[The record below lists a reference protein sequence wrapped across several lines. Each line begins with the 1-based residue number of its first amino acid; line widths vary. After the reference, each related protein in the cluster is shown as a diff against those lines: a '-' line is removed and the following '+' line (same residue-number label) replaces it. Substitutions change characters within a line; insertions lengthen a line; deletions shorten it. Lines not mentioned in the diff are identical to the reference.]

1 MIIDYSDSEEIEIK
15 GWISRT
21 CAARNIEIK
30 DSAINLFLEYINS
43 DQVRM
48 VNELDKIMNYVND
61 GGIIDEQVV
70 IYSKE
75 KSEQLYNV
83 IDNDF
88 ATIKELYEEYKREV
102 YPLFPVKGIMLLS
115 VLPKSD
121 VDKIYSFL
129 SDYLKDNDSFGI
141 DKLLFQIYKTLMYF
155 PSAEYRS
162 SVKEFLSQSIITD
175 ERLESV
181 MGSIKQH
188 KKDLKSEGLE
198 NSYIELL
205 AMYFDYLCKEFKHV

>member
-1 MIIDYSDSEEIEIK
+1 MNLFEEIASFSK
-15 GWISRT
+15 RSKQDT
-21 CAARNIEIK
+21 
-30 DSAINLFLEYINS
+30 AIFKLLLLYNNNESDKLCYDLILE
-43 DQVRM
+43 
-48 VNELDKIMNYVND
+48 LTKK
-61 GGIIDEQVV
+61 IDEQVV

-75 KSEQLYNV
+75 KSEQLYNL

-88 ATIKELYEEYKREV
+88 VTLKELYEEYKREV

-121 VDKIYSFL
+121 VDKIYCFL
-129 SDYLKDNDSFGI
+129 SDYLKDNDSLGI

-188 KKDLKSEGLE
+188 KKDLKNEGLE

>member
-1 MIIDYSDSEEIEIK
+1 MNLFEEIASFSK
-15 GWISRT
+15 RSKQDT
-21 CAARNIEIK
+21 
-30 DSAINLFLEYINS
+30 AIFRLLLLYNNNESDKLCYDLILE
-43 DQVRM
+43 
-48 VNELDKIMNYVND
+48 LTKK
-61 GGIIDEQVV
+61 IDEQVV

-155 PSAEYRS
+155 PSAEYRI

>member
-1 MIIDYSDSEEIEIK
+1 MNLFEEIASFSK
-15 GWISRT
+15 RSKQDT
-21 CAARNIEIK
+21 
-30 DSAINLFLEYINS
+30 AIFRLLLLYNNNESDKLCYDLILE
-43 DQVRM
+43 
-48 VNELDKIMNYVND
+48 LTKK
-61 GGIIDEQVV
+61 IDEQVV

-75 KSEQLYNV
+75 KSEQLYNL

-88 ATIKELYEEYKREV
+88 VTLKELYEEYKREV

-129 SDYLKDNDSFGI
+129 SDYLKDNDSFVI

-162 SVKEFLSQSIITD
+162 SVKEFLSKSIITE
-175 ERLESV
+175 ERLERV

>member
-1 MIIDYSDSEEIEIK
+1 MNLFEEIASFSK
-15 GWISRT
+15 RSKQDT
-21 CAARNIEIK
+21 
-30 DSAINLFLEYINS
+30 AIFRLLLLYNNNES
-43 DQVRM
+43 DKLCYDLM
-48 VNELDKIMNYVND
+48 LKLTKK
-61 GGIIDEQVV
+61 IDEQDV

>member
-1 MIIDYSDSEEIEIK
+1 MNLFEEIASFSK
-15 GWISRT
+15 RSKQDT
-21 CAARNIEIK
+21 
-30 DSAINLFLEYINS
+30 AIFRLLLLYNNNESDKLCYDLILE
-43 DQVRM
+43 
-48 VNELDKIMNYVND
+48 LTKK
-61 GGIIDEQVV
+61 IDEQVV

-75 KSEQLYNV
+75 KSEQLYNL

-88 ATIKELYEEYKREV
+88 VTLKELYEEYKREV

-129 SDYLKDNDSFGI
+129 SDYLKDNDSLGI

>member
-1 MIIDYSDSEEIEIK
+1 MNLFEEIASFSK
-15 GWISRT
+15 RSKQDT
-21 CAARNIEIK
+21 
-30 DSAINLFLEYINS
+30 AIFRLLLLYNNNESDKLCYDLILE
-43 DQVRM
+43 
-48 VNELDKIMNYVND
+48 LTKK
-61 GGIIDEQVV
+61 IDEQVV

-102 YPLFPVKGIMLLS
+102 YPLFPVKGIMLLY

-155 PSAEYRS
+155 PSAEYRI

>member
-1 MIIDYSDSEEIEIK
+1 MNLFEEIASFSK
-15 GWISRT
+15 RSKQDT
-21 CAARNIEIK
+21 
-30 DSAINLFLEYINS
+30 AIFRLLLLYNNNESDKLCYDLILE
-43 DQVRM
+43 
-48 VNELDKIMNYVND
+48 LTKK
-61 GGIIDEQVV
+61 IDEQVV

-75 KSEQLYNV
+75 KSEQLYNL

-88 ATIKELYEEYKREV
+88 VTLKELYEEYKREV

-121 VDKIYSFL
+121 VDKIYCFL
-129 SDYLKDNDSFGI
+129 SDYLKDNDSLGI

-188 KKDLKSEGLE
+188 KKDLKNEGLE

>member
-1 MIIDYSDSEEIEIK
+1 MNLFEEIASFSKRSKQDTAIF
-15 GWISRT
+15 RLLLLY
-21 CAARNIEIK
+21 NNN
-30 DSAINLFLEYINS
+30 DSDKLCYDLILE
-43 DQVRM
+43 
-48 VNELDKIMNYVND
+48 LTKK
-61 GGIIDEQVV
+61 IDEQVV

-162 SVKEFLSQSIITD
+162 SIKEFLSQSIITD
-175 ERLESV
+175 ERFESV

>member
-1 MIIDYSDSEEIEIK
+1 MK
-15 GWISRT
+15 
-21 CAARNIEIK
+21 
-30 DSAINLFLEYINS
+30 LFEDINS
-43 DQVRM
+43 FLKRAKLDNSIFKLLLIYHSNNM
-48 VNELDKIMNYVND
+48 DKLCYDIILELSLKIENSM
-61 GGIIDEQVV
+61 V

-75 KSEQLYNV
+75 KSDELYNV

-88 ATIKELYEEYKREV
+88 YTLKELYEEFKREV

-115 VLPKSD
+115 VLPRTD
-121 VDKIYSFL
+121 VDKIAKFIGNYMIE
-129 SDYLKDNDSFGI
+129 DSVGI
-141 DKLLFQIYKTLMYF
+141 DKLLFQIYKTLSFF
-155 PSAEYRS
+155 PSNDYQQ
-162 SVKEFLSQSIITD
+162 SVKEFLSQTVITE

-198 NSYIELL
+198 SSYVELL

>member
-1 MIIDYSDSEEIEIK
+1 MNLFEEIASFSK
-15 GWISRT
+15 RSKQDT
-21 CAARNIEIK
+21 
-30 DSAINLFLEYINS
+30 AIFRLLLLYNNNESDKLCYDLILE
-43 DQVRM
+43 
-48 VNELDKIMNYVND
+48 LTKK
-61 GGIIDEQVV
+61 IDEQVV

-162 SVKEFLSQSIITD
+162 SVKEFFSQSIITD

>member
-1 MIIDYSDSEEIEIK
+1 MELFNEITTYIKRTKLDNAIFKLLLLYNTNLQDSLCYDLIQEVTKKIEN
-15 GWISRT
+15 
-21 CAARNIEIK
+21 NI
-30 DSAINLFLEYINS
+30 
-43 DQVRM
+43 
-48 VNELDKIMNYVND
+48 
-61 GGIIDEQVV
+61 V
-70 IYSKE
+70 IYNKE
-75 KSEQLYNV
+75 KSVELYNI

-88 ATIKELYEEYKREV
+88 ATLKALYEEYKREV

>member
-1 MIIDYSDSEEIEIK
+1 MI
-15 GWISRT
+15 
-21 CAARNIEIK
+21 
-30 DSAINLFLEYINS
+30 LE
-43 DQVRM
+43 
-48 VNELDKIMNYVND
+48 LTKK
-61 GGIIDEQVV
+61 IDEQVV

-129 SDYLKDNDSFGI
+129 SDYLNRH
-141 DKLLFQIYKTLMYF
+141 L
-155 PSAEYRS
+155 P
-162 SVKEFLSQSIITD
+162 
-175 ERLESV
+175 
-181 MGSIKQH
+181 
-188 KKDLKSEGLE
+188 
-198 NSYIELL
+198 
-205 AMYFDYLCKEFKHV
+205 FDMRNIAPAN

>member
-1 MIIDYSDSEEIEIK
+1 MK
-15 GWISRT
+15 
-21 CAARNIEIK
+21 
-30 DSAINLFLEYINS
+30 LFDDINS
-43 DQVRM
+43 FLKRAK
-48 VNELDKIMNYVND
+48 LDNSIFKLLLIYHSNQMDKLCYD
-61 GGIIDEQVV
+61 IILEVSLKLENSMV

-75 KSEQLYNV
+75 KSDELYNV

-88 ATIKELYEEYKREV
+88 YTLKELYEEFKREV

-115 VLPKSD
+115 VLPRTD
-121 VDKIYSFL
+121 IDKISKFL
-129 SDYLKDNDSFGI
+129 ERYISEDRDVLE
-141 DKLLFQIYKTLMYF
+141 KLLFQIYKTLMYF
-155 PSAEYRS
+155 PSEEYRE
-162 SVKEFLSQSIITD
+162 SVKEFLNQTVITD

-198 NSYIELL
+198 SSYVELL